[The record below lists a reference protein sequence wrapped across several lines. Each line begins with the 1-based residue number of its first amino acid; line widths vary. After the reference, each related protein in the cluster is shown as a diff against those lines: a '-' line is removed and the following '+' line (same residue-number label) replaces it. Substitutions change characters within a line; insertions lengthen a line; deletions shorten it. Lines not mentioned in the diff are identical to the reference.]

1 MTGEVR
7 AKSEL
12 IRFVVGPDGRVHPD
26 VAERLPGRGLW
37 TLARR
42 DIVAR
47 AVKKRLFGRAA
58 RAAVGVEE
66 DLDRRVEELLARRAI
81 DLIGLARRAGLAVCG
96 FAKVDAALESGR
108 AAVLIGAADGSAD
121 GRGKLRSRAPGLP
134 LVEVLTAVE
143 LGTAFGRES
152 AVHAVLK
159 AGPLAEA
166 FLTVAGRLAGF
177 RGAPAGPGDRNV
189 TMQPGIS
196 IGPR

>member
-1 MTGEVR
+1 MR
-7 AKSEL
+7 AKQDL
-12 IRFVVGPDGRVHPD
+12 VRFVVGPDGRVHPD

-58 RAAVGVEE
+58 RATVGVDD
-66 DLDRRVEELLARRAI
+66 DLDQRVEVLLVRRAI

-96 FAKVDAALESGR
+96 FAKVEAALQAGKG
-108 AAVLIGAADGSAD
+108 AVLIAAVDGGAD
-121 GRGKLRSRAPGLP
+121 GRGKLRSRAAGQP
-134 LVEVLTAVE
+134 VVE
-143 LGTAFGRES
+143 LLTSAELGSAFGRES
-152 AVHAVLK
+152 AVHALLK

-166 FLTVAGRLAGF
+166 FLATAARLAGF
-177 RGAPAGPGDRNV
+177 RVQAASEHDV
-189 TMQPGIS
+189 TMQLGTS